1 MTSAS
6 NGQDED
12 QSNKNEMIQKFVN
25 NFVENFNS
33 YISNLFFGISKEKKL
48 VEIAKCSDIILDA
61 FVY

>member
-33 YISNLFFGISKEKKL
+33 YISNLFFGISKEKNLWKL
-48 VEIAKCSDIILDA
+48 QNVQI
-61 FVY
+61 